1 MNKLITRS
9 LPVLTLTGGVVLPQM
24 VLTVALETEDA
35 RSAVDAALEAETNV
49 IVVPKL
55 GDRYSAVGTVAAIDS
70 AGELPG
76 GTRAVFLRGLHRAR
90 VNVAA
95 PATGEALWVEAE
107 EVGETDPTE
116 RDSEL
121 AREYR
126 ALLEN
131 ILDRR
136 GAPQISEFVRSVE
149 GPEAL
154 ADIVGYS
161 PDISLEKKVELLETL
176 DLTERLEKVIS
187 WARDTLAEVQLKERV
202 NAEVSDSLE
211 KQQREV
217 ILRQQM
223 AAIRKELGDDE
234 GSAIDDY
241 RQAVSERSL
250 PEHVESEL
258 LAEID
263 KLERTPEQAA
273 EHGWIR
279 TWIDTVLEVPW
290 DSASEEK
297 LDLVEAKEQLDADH
311 TGLEKVKERLIEHLA
326 VRKLRAERAESADER
341 PTGGAILALVG
352 PPGVGK
358 TSLGRSVADALGRP
372 YVRVALGGVSD
383 EAEIRGHRRT
393 YVGARPG
400 RIVKALTE
408 AGTNN
413 PVMVLDE
420 LDKVGSDWRGDP
432 GSALLEVLDP
442 AQNNTFRDHY
452 LELDVDLSNVVF
464 IATANVLDTIPGAL
478 LDRLEI
484 IDIEGYTLAE
494 KVGIA
499 QDHLV
504 GRQRES
510 AGLRDGEVEITESAV
525 TAIIEGHTREPG
537 VRGLE
542 RKLGKVMRKV
552 AAEVA
557 ADLPGTD
564 TIQDSDDAETTSVES
579 TDDTPA
585 PDVAKDSDVAKDTN
599 VAGDSLVAGDSVE
612 TQDPVVVDDDKLR
625 ELLGRPRHKLDD
637 ERPRGMP
644 GVATGLA
651 VTGAGGD
658 VLMVEAARID
668 RQDSTNSESTAG
680 LELTGQLG
688 DVMQESGRIAVSY
701 LKSSMDSLEKR
712 SEVEGTSEALHT
724 GRFHVHFPAGAIP
737 KDGPSAGVTMTT
749 ALVSLLT
756 GRPVR
761 HEVAMT
767 GEISLHGRVL
777 PIGGV
782 KQKLLAAHRAGVTT
796 VIIPKDNEADLDDV
810 PEDVLGDLSVHPV
823 AHVEEVL
830 DLALD

>member
-1 MNKLITRS
+1 
-9 LPVLTLTGGVVLPQM
+9 
-24 VLTVALETEDA
+24 
-35 RSAVDAALEAETNV
+35 
-49 IVVPKL
+49 
-55 GDRYSAVGTVAAIDS
+55 
-70 AGELPG
+70 
-76 GTRAVFLRGLHRAR
+76 
-90 VNVAA
+90 
-95 PATGEALWVEAE
+95 VEAE
-107 EVGETDPTE
+107 EIEVREPTE
-116 RDSEL
+116 ADQDL

-131 ILDRR
+131 ILELR
-136 GAPQISEFVRSVE
+136 GAPQIREFVRSVE

-161 PDISLEKKVELLETL
+161 PDISLDSKVELLETL
-176 DLTERLEKVIS
+176 DLTERLEKVIA
-187 WARDTLAEVQLKERV
+187 WGRDTLAELQLKEKV
-202 NAEVSDSLE
+202 SAEVSGNLE
-211 KQQREV
+211 KQQREA

-223 AAIRKELGDDE
+223 AAIRKELGEDD
-234 GSAIDDY
+234 GSAVDGY
-241 RQAVSERSL
+241 REAVAERTL
-250 PEHVESEL
+250 PEHVETEL

-279 TWIDTVLEVPW
+279 TWIDTVLEIPW
-290 DSASEEK
+290 DKSTEEV
-297 LDLVEAKEQLDADH
+297 LDLTEARAQLDADH

-326 VRKLRAERAESADER
+326 VRKLRADRARADNSQEGTDD
-341 PTGGAILALVG
+341 PQTVAPETGAAASQLGAPGGAILALVG

-358 TSLGRSVADALGRP
+358 TSLGRSVAEAMGRP
-372 YVRVALGGVSD
+372 YVRVALGGVRD

-408 AGTNN
+408 AGANN

-420 LDKVGSDWRGDP
+420 IDKVGSDWRGDP
-432 GSALLEVLDP
+432 SSALLEVLDP

-464 IATANVLDTIPGAL
+464 IATANVLDTIPAPL
-478 LDRLEI
+478 LDRLEV
-484 IDIEGYTLAE
+484 IDLEGYTHAE
-494 KVGIA
+494 KKAIA
-499 QDHLV
+499 RDHLI
-504 GRQRES
+504 GRQVES
-510 AGLRDGEVEITESAV
+510 AGLVEGEVEITDDALV
-525 TAIIEGHTREPG
+525 ALIEGYTREPG

-542 RKLGKVMRKV
+542 RQLGKVMRKV

-557 ADLPGTD
+557 EGTPG
-564 TIQDSDDAETTSVES
+564 ETSVHVN
-579 TDDTPA
+579 TT
-585 PDVAKDSDVAKDTN
+585 
-599 VAGDSLVAGDSVE
+599 
-612 TQDPVVVDDDKLR
+612 KLR
-625 ELLGRPRHKLDD
+625 DLLGRPRHKADD
-637 ERPRGMP
+637 ERPRGVP

-668 RQDSTNSESTAG
+668 RGASSGHPEGDTPGSGSPG

-701 LKSSMDSLEKR
+701 LKSAVDSLEKR
-712 SEVEGTSEALHT
+712 SDSGDISEALHT
-724 GRFHVHFPAGAIP
+724 GRFHVHFPAGAVP

-761 HEVAMT
+761 HDVAMT
-767 GEISLHGRVL
+767 GEVSLHGRVL

-782 KQKLLAAHRAGVTT
+782 KQKLLAAHRAGMTT
-796 VIIPKDNEADLDDV
+796 VIIPRDNEVDLEDVPDDV
-810 PEDVLGDLSVHPV
+810 LEQLDVHPV
-823 AHVEEVL
+823 GHVEEVL
-830 DLALD
+830 DLALEA